1 MSTYSS
7 KSPPPRRQTIPTLRV
22 EVHGGEIVVAASDTD
37 YVVTYHKPENSPQL
51 LAKSYPRK
59 EDKRV
64 AMTLAEFLTA
74 AWGLANDKARE
85 LGWIV

>member
-1 MSTYSS
+1 M
-7 KSPPPRRQTIPTLRV
+7 PVLRV

-59 EDKRV
+59 EDRRV
-64 AMTLAEFLTA
+64 SMTLADFLTA